1 MEMDRNGDGPAAEI
15 VVCSEG
21 CREELLRCLELGQG
35 AADDEW
41 SFQVTLNNAIFSQI
55 STAGTL
61 ALCSLDCFH
70 RVKQHRL
77 Q

>member
-41 SFQVTLNNAIFSQI
+41 SFQVTQFSPKYQPLVR
-55 STAGTL
+55 S
-61 ALCSLDCFH
+61 LCA
-70 RVKQHRL
+70 V
-77 Q
+77 